1 MLEKGCH
8 IKRKKARTN
17 PHLVLREEFDDWA
30 VLFAPDSGDAY
41 GMSPTSVLVW
51 KLLDGNHTA
60 KDIEDKVR
68 AYCSDVPD
76 EANEHI
82 EAFICELVEHGYA
95 GYEVPA

>member
-1 MLEKGCH
+1 MEKH
-8 IKRKKARTN
+8 DMTHEKKAKVN
-17 PHLVLREEFDDWA
+17 PDLVLREEFDDWA
-30 VLFAPDSGDAY
+30 VLFDPDSGDAF

-68 AYCSDVPD
+68 VHCSNVPA

-95 GYEVPA
+95 GYEVHA